1 MSVIDFDKALE
12 YEKNGKYEEAAKIYS
27 LAAENGDEEAMLLLG
42 DMFENGMLDTNHKKA
57 ESYYHDLAL
66 KNNFRAQLCCGSIDK
81 NAFESVE
88 KDAIN
93 DDLSAMFLLG
103 LLLERGE
110 NVGVK
115 QNYTEAIKWYKKA
128 AEAGNSRAMNNLG
141 TMHGAGHG
149 VEKDYIEAAKWYK
162 KAAEAGDSTAM
173 HYLGVMSYEG
183 IGVEKDYTEA
193 IKWYKKSAE
202 AGNSLAMNNLGL
214 MYDNGHGVEQ
224 DYTEAARWYKKGAE
238 AGNSTAMNNLGL
250 MYENGLGVEK
260 NIKEA
265 EKWYNKAKSEC

>member
-141 TMHGAGHG
+141 
-149 VEKDYIEAAKWYK
+149 
-162 KAAEAGDSTAM
+162 
-173 HYLGVMSYEG
+173 VMY
-183 IGVEKDYTEA
+183 Y
-193 IKWYKKSAE
+193 
-202 AGNSLAMNNLGL
+202 
-214 MYDNGHGVEQ
+214 NGHGVEQ